1 MRLNLLGKLRRLLQ
15 AADIAIT
22 QRSAPVPYFQPPA
35 EAELAEWLRF
45 FDELGSGDAAYRET
59 HRERL
64 ARTMAL
70 VPPAPVGGRALELG
84 CYMQMTP
91 ALALRLGYTEVR
103 GAYYGPAGR
112 HEWKEVRLPSG
123 DTFGCRIDLFDAERD
138 RFPYPDGWFHCVL
151 ACEILEHLREDPM
164 HMLVEIRRVLA
175 AGGPLV
181 LTTPNCA
188 SLSSVVRVLLG
199 RQNPQIFSCYPH
211 PEGHSGE
218 SPHIREYTPY
228 ELVQLLEAA
237 GFQIE
242 RLFTGRIGG
251 YEEGAWAWQLLR
263 DHGFDTGL
271 RGEQIYCLARPRG
284 EAQIDRYPRFLY
296 EP

>member
-15 AADIAIT
+15 AADVAIT
-22 QRSAPVPYFQPPA
+22 RRAEPCPYFRPP
-35 EAELAEWLRF
+35 EEDELAEWLEF
-45 FDELGSGDAAYRET
+45 FDSLPSGDAAYRET

-70 VPPAPVGGRALELG
+70 VPPAPAGGRALELG
-84 CYMQMTP
+84 CYMQMAP
-91 ALALRLGYTEVR
+91 ALALRLGYSEVR

-123 DTFGCRIDLFDAERD
+123 EKFRCRIDLFDAERD
-138 RFPYPDGWFHCVL
+138 RFPYPDRWFHCVL

-175 AGGPLV
+175 EGGALV

-199 RQNPQIFSCYPH
+199 RQNPQIYSCYPH
-211 PEGHSGE
+211 PAGHSGE
-218 SPHIREYTPY
+218 NPHVREYTPY
-228 ELVQLLEAA
+228 ELVRLLEAA
-237 GFQIE
+237 GFSVE

-251 YEEGAWAWQLLR
+251 HEEGTWAWQLLR
-263 DHGFDTGL
+263 DHGFDSEL
-271 RGEQIYCLARPRG
+271 RGEQIYCLARPRPG
-284 EAQIDRYPRFLY
+284 AQIDRYPRFLY